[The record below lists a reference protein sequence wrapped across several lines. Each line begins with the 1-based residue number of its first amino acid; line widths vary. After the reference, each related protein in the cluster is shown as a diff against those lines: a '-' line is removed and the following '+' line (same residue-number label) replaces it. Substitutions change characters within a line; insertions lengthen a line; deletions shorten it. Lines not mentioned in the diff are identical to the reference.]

1 MDITVPQHHNSPI
14 APDWS
19 RLSDA
24 NFTSS
29 ESDCALG
36 WDPDPSPSG
45 WVTTQWVT
53 PEYDGSGPADGS
65 RLTSESDC
73 LTDSTS
79 YSLSPISSVDSYRL
93 SPPHLPGTSPP
104 EVGVDASLPSPAAA
118 RRPGKVRS
126 RCPDRQ
132 RQNASEREKLRM
144 RGLARALRNLRTYL
158 PPSVAPAAQSLT
170 KLETLRLTIRY
181 IAHLTELLNEEGRD
195 TGGVSRGRWPQGLS
209 WLHHPHQQPPFPSP
223 SLPTSHQPESQD
235 QNTFLQDFQCATG
248 STHTGRF
255 PQSYIP
261 GF

>member
-14 APDWS
+14 TPYWN

-29 ESDCALG
+29 ESDCALS
-36 WDPDPSPSG
+36 WDPDPDPSG
-45 WVTTQWVT
+45 WDTTQWVT
-53 PEYDGSGPADGS
+53 PESDGSGTADRN

-93 SPPHLPGTSPP
+93 SPPCLPRTSSPA
-104 EVGVDASLPSPAAA
+104 VRADASLPSPAVA
-118 RRPGKVRS
+118 RRPRKVRS

-195 TGGVSRGRWPQGLS
+195 MGGVSRGRWPQGLS
-209 WLHHPHQQPPFPSP
+209 WLHHVQQPPVPSH
-223 SLPTSHQPESQD
+223 SLPTSHHPESQD

-248 STHTGRF
+248 SAQAGHF